1 MKIFL
6 TAIALT
12 GLLAAAAPAHAVS
25 GVNQLKNNLGIIGTE
40 TGLGTQGD
48 SSLPE
53 KIAAIVNIALG
64 FVALIGVI
72 MIIYAGF
79 KWMTA
84 GGNEEQIK
92 EAKGHIRN
100 AVIGIVI
107 IMLAFV
113 IVNFTVN
120 KLSETVGVGEGGGGG
135 GNVISGLCEFDV
147 GGGLMFCVPRSE
159 SECQTL
165 GGTYN
170 AQCEKQ
176 TYCRCASGCG
186 ANNCLIMTENAC
198 ERKSGALSDAP
209 CN

>member
-1 MKIFL
+1 MKTLLATFALASIFL
-6 TAIALT
+6 
-12 GLLAAAAPAHAVS
+12 AAAPAHAVS
-25 GVNQLKNNLGIIGTE
+25 GINQLKNNLGIIGTE

-48 SSLPE
+48 ASLPE

-79 KWMTA
+79 RWMTA
-84 GGNEEQIK
+84 SGNEEQVT
-92 EAKGHIRN
+92 EAKGNIRN

-120 KLSETVGVGEGGGGG
+120 QLSDTVGSGGDGGGT
-135 GNVISGLCEFDV
+135 SGLCEFDV
-147 GGGLMFCVPRSE
+147 GGGLLFCVPRSE

-176 TYCRCASGCG
+176 TYCRCTKGCG
-186 ANNCLIMTENAC
+186 ANNCLIMTENRC
-198 ERKSGALSDAP
+198 RRNGGTLSDAP